1 MLMIK
6 GIFMKHNKKMHP
18 ETTAPQRPQD
28 ANTITNRQ
36 QDSGKLPKE
45 NNPTTESYRD
55 QKPANV
61 VKEVKSSEK
70 SEKLKEEVK
79 NRKPGED
86 VDPKQ
91 SLASE

>member
-1 MLMIK
+1 
-6 GIFMKHNKKMHP
+6 MKHNKKMHP
-18 ETTAPQRPQD
+18 ETTAPQNLKQ
-28 ANTITNRQ
+28 ANTVTDKNQ
-36 QDSGKLPKE
+36 KSDKLPKE
-45 NNPTTESYRD
+45 NNPSAESFRD
-55 QKPANV
+55 QKLAAS
-61 VKEVKSSEK
+61 KEEVKPSQK